1 MKIAVYSSKGS
12 AGKTPI
18 STNIALDKDYCIGTN
33 EAFHVYDSFIP
44 DNQLIA
50 LNTEEAF
57 PAEIEEHDIDIV
69 FDLAGSI
76 SKLALSISSALK
88 MADVVIVPMYNEY
101 KSLVASVNT
110 VAQIRELNQ
119 NIVIVATKLQK
130 QKSDTFTTDWTQG
143 EDFKNI
149 EQVVRSKLGEDIPI
163 LPLRFSKGFDHI
175 FEKEKSLNQMMN
187 EGGLA
192 RHNYQGVAKQ
202 FDEIYKVIGI

>member
-18 STNIALDKDYCIGTN
+18 STNIALDKDFCIGTN

-57 PAEIEEHDIDIV
+57 PEELEEHDIDIV

-101 KSLVASVNT
+101 KALVASVNT
-110 VAQIRELNQ
+110 VAQIREINP
-119 NIVIVATKLQK
+119 NIVIIATKLQK
-130 QKSDTFTTDWTQG
+130 HRSDTFTTDWTQG
-143 EDFKNI
+143 ED
-149 EQVVRSKLGEDIPI
+149 
-163 LPLRFSKGFDHI
+163 
-175 FEKEKSLNQMMN
+175 
-187 EGGLA
+187 
-192 RHNYQGVAKQ
+192 
-202 FDEIYKVIGI
+202 